1 MNGPITRKPRP
12 FKKKGFHI
20 AAPLHYRKTRKASPS
35 SYDAHTTR
43 LHPKPPQTLPYLPTH
58 IIHIREQKVQQTT
71 VTILKTPIAL
81 LLRIANAS
89 IGYIVAVRGP
99 VILVVLRAVF
109 CFSAVVVVGIA
120 LGVCGE
126 GLVIAFF
133 TEREADEAG
142 GEEGEEGGEL
152 HCRGAVVVSWDCKR
166 KNFLQMV
173 ERELRV
179 EGKKDCDE
187 A

>member
-1 MNGPITRKPRP
+1 MG
-12 FKKKGFHI
+12 
-20 AAPLHYRKTRKASPS
+20 
-35 SYDAHTTR
+35 D
-43 LHPKPPQTLPYLPTH
+43 
-58 IIHIREQKVQQTT
+58 
-71 VTILKTPIAL
+71 
-81 LLRIANAS
+81 
-89 IGYIVAVRGP
+89 
-99 VILVVLRAVF
+99 
-109 CFSAVVVVGIA
+109 
-120 LGVCGE
+120 GE
-126 GLVIAFF
+126 TYIAFF

-187 A
+187 DARFTVEVA